1 MRTLRNAL
9 LIAALV
15 LVPAVTPRVHAQA
28 TPITQQ
34 DAVASLPAAQKD
46 MNQAKKEESG
56 EDENTAMRHSAVVQ
70 TFAHALHMQ
79 VEPAAK
85 LFDFI
90 NFVILAGAVIWGLSK
105 MLPKTFAGRVNGIQK
120 NLTEARSATE
130 SANLRL
136 AAVEERLSRLD
147 TEIAAIRAQ
156 AEEDAKTDEHRIK
169 AAAEEDKQKVITAAE
184 QEIAAATA
192 HAQRQIRQF
201 AAEMVIEQATQRLQI
216 SADMDRQLVEEFAG
230 RLTPGKGG
238 EN

>member
-1 MRTLRNAL
+1 MHMLRNAL
-9 LIAALV
+9 LIAALALIPV
-15 LVPAVTPRVHAQA
+15 ITPRLYAQQ

-34 DAVASLPAAQKD
+34 DAAASAPAAQQD
-46 MNQAKKEESG
+46 VNQSRQEATGES
-56 EDENTAMRHSAVVQ
+56 DTDAMRHSTVVKWLAR
-70 TFAHALHMQ
+70 TLHMQ
-79 VEPAAK
+79 PEPAAK
-85 LFDFI
+85 LFEFI
-90 NFVILAGAVIWGLSK
+90 NFLVLAVALLWGLAK
-105 MLPKTFAGRVNGIQK
+105 ALPKTFAARSTGIQK
-120 NLTEARSATE
+120 NIVEARTATE

-156 AEEDAKTDEHRIK
+156 AEEDAKTDEQRIK
-169 AAAEEDKQKVITAAE
+169 AAAEEDKLKVIAAAE

-216 SADMDRQLVEEFAG
+216 SADMDRQLVEDFAG
-230 RLTPGKGG
+230 RLIPGKGG